1 MLLLQGWYANMS
13 SKLKPHINQQRLQKC
28 PKKWRGTSIILDPPK
43 KTQTSWQVWGSLA
56 LRGAS
61 GDFSPVPRA
70 AVDDDLDGIC
80 SRMKHFFKVWGP
92 YWREWK
98 HHWFAGAFLSQRPE
112 WCGDLEV
119 IHGIVISFNKIV
131 TMICLLETSHL
142 IVFSRCNCFHERSL
156 GQSGRDHDAW

>member
-1 MLLLQGWYANMS
+1 MS

-80 SRMKHFFKVWGP
+80 SRMKHFFKV
-92 YWREWK
+92 
-98 HHWFAGAFLSQRPE
+98 
-112 WCGDLEV
+112 
-119 IHGIVISFNKIV
+119 
-131 TMICLLETSHL
+131 
-142 IVFSRCNCFHERSL
+142 
-156 GQSGRDHDAW
+156 